1 MGSGA
6 LDEVGMTKPL
16 LTAAERNAANTA
28 RVLKSNSASRFATP
42 FVRDPNGINTE
53 KQSDAAKTRALQQAS
68 I

>member
-6 LDEVGMTKPL
+6 LDEVGMTKPV
-16 LTAAERNAANTA
+16 LTAAERNAKATA
-28 RVLKSNSASRFATP
+28 FILRDNSASRFATP
-42 FVRDPNGINTE
+42 FARDPNGINTE